1 MTDPTSGTRERI
13 LQSAYELFYRKGFV
27 RIGMDAIAAQA
38 AVTKRTL
45 YYHFRSKDDL
55 LGAALAFHH
64 RLAMERIERWGAR
77 LPRDP
82 EGFVDVLFADLAQW
96 ALQPRWEGAGF
107 TRLVMEL
114 ADLPG
119 HPARAVAREHKAM
132 VEAWIA
138 RELTERNVACATRK
152 AGQLQLIL
160 EGCFA
165 LLLIHGDAAYVQ
177 RAHAA
182 ARLVIAEET
191 RPTAA

>member
-1 MTDPTSGTRERI
+1 MTDPGAGTKERI
-13 LQSAYELFYRKGFV
+13 LQAAYELFYRKGYV
-27 RIGMDAIAAQA
+27 RIGVDAIAARA
-38 AVTKRTL
+38 GVTKRTL

-64 RLAMERIERWGAR
+64 KLAMERIERWGAR

-82 EGFVDVLFADLAQW
+82 NGFLDTLFADLTRW

-119 HPARAVAREHKAM
+119 HPARAVAREHKAT
-132 VEAWIA
+132 VQAWIA
-138 RELTERNVACATRK
+138 RELAARDVSDAAGK

-165 LLLIHGDAAYVQ
+165 LLLIHGDDTYIGEAA
-177 RAHAA
+177 AT
-182 ARLVIAEET
+182 ARLVIAQER
-191 RPTAA
+191 RPAA